1 MSEKNLIT
9 EKKTV
14 NTKFGSLEIPKSH
27 VLCRTPL
34 GFKMTPYWQEKCVY
48 VGQQEVFVQG
58 SETLEKLTGQYVS
71 AKQIERMSH
80 AYGQLLEAKTNDVNM
95 AAIYEPGEVVY
106 GMMDGS
112 MVLTRE
118 DDWKEMKLARVFS
131 NRSLLPENEGRNFIK
146 SSTYVAHLGGKDL
159 FLDKVERVIDR
170 IKTMVWV
177 ADGAKW
183 IWVWLDTFYPEYHQ
197 ILDFFHAS
205 EKLHGFAREAF
216 KNEKERKQWIDHQ
229 LKLLKDNGVE
239 IVMVNV
245 ELISC
250 RGKAKEK
257 QATLLTYYDNNIKRM
272 QYKDY
277 LEKGWMI
284 GSGPI
289 ESANKTVIQQR
300 MKLSGQRWTVLGA
313 QQVTNLRVAEKSG
326 QWENVKQL
334 ICHPC

>member
-1 MSEKNLIT
+1 
-9 EKKTV
+9 
-14 NTKFGSLEIPKSH
+14 
-27 VLCRTPL
+27 
-34 GFKMTPYWQEKCVY
+34 MTPFWQEKCVY

-58 SETLEKLTGQYVS
+58 SETLKFLTGQYVS

-80 AYGQLLEAKTNDVNM
+80 AYGQLLETKIEGIERSVN
-95 AAIYEPGEVVY
+95 YEPGEVVY

-118 DDWKEMKLARVFS
+118 DDWKEMKLARIFS

-146 SSTYVAHLGGKDL
+146 DSTYVAHLGGKDP
-159 FLDKVERVIDR
+159 FLHKVEQVINE
-170 IKTMVWV
+170 IKSMVWV

-183 IWVWLDTFYPEYHQ
+183 IWIWLDTFYPEFHQ

-205 EKLHGFAREAF
+205 EKLHEFAREAF
-216 KNEKERKQWIDHQ
+216 KDEDERKIWVDHQ
-229 LKLLKDNGVE
+229 HKLLKDNGVE
-239 IVMVNV
+239 IVMINV
-245 ELISC
+245 GLVAC
-250 RGKAKEK
+250 RGRAKER
-257 QATLLTYYDNNIKRM
+257 QTTLLTYYENNIKRM

-277 LEKGWMI
+277 LEKSWLI

-300 MKLSGQRWTVLGA
+300 MKLSGQRWTVEGA

-326 QWENVKQL
+326 QWEKVKQL
-334 ICHPC
+334 ICHPA